1 MELEEA
7 LQRIRDL
14 ETEATTLAG
23 THKDAIT
30 ALNDTHKTELQVNYN
45 KGFDKAK
52 NASKEDI
59 EKGFVSKDEVEKML
73 KEQTDE
79 SNIKLELSKAGV
91 KNVEKAFKLIDER
104 DGFKIDDF
112 KKDNDFLFPSEKD
125 DDKKDDDK
133 ENPEMKNN
141 TEEKSELTAES
152 YSKMSKEEQ
161 AKVST
166 TDKLGLL

>member
-7 LQRIRDL
+7 LQRIKDL

-23 THKDAIT
+23 THEDAIK

-91 KNVEKAFKLIDER
+91 KNVEKAFKLIDEK